1 MPKMRSKASSG
12 DSYEFTELE
21 HVSAAQTENKT
32 AMSSDAS
39 FRLREVGQKLE
50 AHWAEDEDMW
60 LFLARGEHQL
70 DIIGMNEQFFVAK
83 GDLAHVSLYRCD
95 AYGVV

>member
-1 MPKMRSKASSG
+1 
-12 DSYEFTELE
+12 
-21 HVSAAQTENKT
+21 
-32 AMSSDAS
+32 MSSDAS
-39 FRLREVGQKLE
+39 FRLRRGWPKARSALGEG
-50 AHWAEDEDMW
+50 EDAW
-60 LFLARGEHQL
+60 LFLARETST